1 MALLLLLTLMVVEI
15 STGLIK
21 GNAYTF
27 PKQGN
32 LYTFKK
38 NNMLLN
44 IHGNVSVG
52 NFRLQLQT

>member
-1 MALLLLLTLMVVEI
+1 MVVEI